1 MPLPKVAPIIVAA
14 LPISDDLTAEELL
27 EYHKKIVF
35 GLLEQGI
42 QVTSYA
48 CDGTE
53 TERAL
58 QRLFLNSADRVIRH
72 VIKNP
77 RAGCPDTVIV
87 IGIFNGHAIVMLQDS
102 KHGLKTFR
110 NNLFSGARLL
120 VLGNYIAIYRHI
132 EELALASG
140 SPLYHRDVHKLDR
153 QDDNAAARLFSGATF
168 DFLAKK
174 YPDYLGELIYLFVFG
189 ELIDAYQNRSMPHK
203 ERIKLVL
210 QARYFVDHWQYYLR
224 ATGYPEIQYLLSR
237 EAVDIVSYLV
247 DGLVGL
253 VLIYRDRHN
262 GSQPL
267 LPWLHS
273 TEPCEHVF
281 GEARMVVKDFTM
293 LDFFYMMTKLR
304 IKLREA
310 ILRSHTL
317 DFKARASGYCHTYTN
332 NKGIDLNTLSQFPT
346 DDEIQEAAKES
357 MEECE
362 SIFALLGIDVSLLR
376 DVATGQMS
384 QPHAQLPSIG
394 SWFLD
399 DEAHTVPD
407 VEDDDDELDEATEL
421 QACMDYFEDN
431 DLHLMHSQ
439 QQKVTKLSCAAMAI
453 MSDEMGRV

>member
-1 MPLPKVAPIIVAA
+1 MLLLVSSPVLPSTSLPKNTPIIWV
-14 LPISDDLTAEELL
+14 
-27 EYHKKIVF
+27 
-35 GLLEQGI
+35 
-42 QVTSYA
+42 
-48 CDGTE
+48 
-53 TERAL
+53 
-58 QRLFLNSADRVIRH
+58 NS
-72 VIKNP
+72 
-77 RAGCPDTVIV
+77 
-87 IGIFNGHAIVMLQDS
+87 F
-102 KHGLKTFR
+102 
-110 NNLFSGARLL
+110 
-120 VLGNYIAIYRHI
+120 
-132 EELALASG
+132 
-140 SPLYHRDVHKLDR
+140 
-153 QDDNAAARLFSGATF
+153 
-168 DFLAKK
+168 
-174 YPDYLGELIYLFVFG
+174 YLFVFG

-210 QARYFVDHWQYYLR
+210 RARYFVDHWQYYLR

-237 EAVDIVSYLV
+237 AAVDIVSYLV

-281 GEARMVVKDFTM
+281 GEAHMVVKDFTM
-293 LDFFYMMTKLR
+293 LDFLYMMTKLR
-304 IKLREA
+304 IKLCKA
-310 ILRSHTL
+310 ILCSHTL
-317 DFKARASGYCHTYTN
+317 DFKARAGGYCHTYTS

-362 SIFALLGIDVSLLR
+362 SIFALLGIDVSLPR
-376 DVATGQMS
+376 DVAMGQMS
-384 QPHAQLPSIG
+384 QPHAQLPSIS

-399 DEAHTVPD
+399 DEAHTVPN
-407 VEDDDDELDEATEL
+407 VRDDDDELDEATEL